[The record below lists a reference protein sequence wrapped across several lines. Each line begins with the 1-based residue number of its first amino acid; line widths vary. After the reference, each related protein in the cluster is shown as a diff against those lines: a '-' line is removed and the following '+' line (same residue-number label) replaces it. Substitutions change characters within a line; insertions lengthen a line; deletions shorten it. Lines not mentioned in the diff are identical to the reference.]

1 MEQALEVYEI
11 ARKYDPTNKQLE
23 EMAEKCAQDLLVNDK
38 GYGKG
43 AMPFGDLFMK
53 GYGRE
58 EQNPLGLGGLA
69 KAESDPKVAKW
80 LKDDIMF
87 RNQFDMLKHNPNM
100 ILQLMGTDPRWMEV
114 FKILTG
120 VDLGAFGEAKR
131 AEQEEN
137 AKREAELKEK
147 MEQQER
153 EREEQRKRQEFES
166 LPDDKK

>member
-1 MEQALEVYEI
+1 
-11 ARKYDPTNKQLE
+11 
-23 EMAEKCAQDLLVNDK
+23 
-38 GYGKG
+38 
-43 AMPFGDLFMK
+43 
-53 GYGRE
+53 
-58 EQNPLGLGGLA
+58 
-69 KAESDPKVAKW
+69 
-80 LKDDIMF
+80 MF

-131 AEQEEN
+131 KEQEEN

-166 LPDDKK
+166 LPDNKK